1 MSAQQINLYHPI
13 FRREHKLFSAAT
25 MARAWLALLAVGLAA
40 AGFDAWQVRGLAGAL
55 ANARQDE
62 VAAHM
67 RLASSERLFGTG
79 RAQARLKALEARDQA
94 LKGLARFLRE
104 SRRAEVGPAPVLLA
118 MGDAVLPG
126 VWITS
131 FSLDRKRHALMLT
144 GHSTRPAQVPLF
156 LHRLVARP
164 TLAGYRF
171 QTFAITRPRVDA
183 RYRPYVDFTAST
195 AVPKSAMP
203 AKSRASQS
211 AKGAT

>member
-13 FRREHKLFSAAT
+13 FRREQKLFSAAT

-62 VAAHM
+62 VGAHA
-67 RLASSERLFGTG
+67 RLASAERLFGVG
-79 RAQARLKALEARDQA
+79 RAQVRLKALEAREQA

-104 SRRAEVGPAPVLLA
+104 SRRAEVGPAPVLVA
-118 MGDAVLPG
+118 MSDAILPG

-131 FSLDRKRHALMLT
+131 FSLDRKRHALTLA

-171 QTFAITRPRVDA
+171 QTFAITRPVVAKRFG
-183 RYRPYVDFTAST
+183 PYVDFTAST
-195 AVPKSAMP
+195 AAPKSSAAVKPGMP
-203 AKSRASQS
+203 QP